1 MQPSVIGSK
10 QRVISGFIELDWQH
24 VMMQEKE
31 PAYGIKPAQI
41 DKIVSPGSGRTKES
55 INYGSSKCRVGAS
68 KQREST
74 RKMSRSELMSV
85 SQVSETDPYQRR
97 HGCGEKHQGPDALA
111 SYNSKRNLQIS
122 SLIMTWVMLEMP
134 SHRPDPRTTE
144 SESTFT
150 KPPNGAHNIHLR
162 NT

>member
-74 RKMSRSELMSV
+74 RKMSRSELMRV
-85 SQVSETDPYQRR
+85 SQVSETDPYQRMWR
-97 HGCGEKHQGPDALA
+97 KASRPRYSCLLQLKTQSADQQPYYDLGHVRDA
-111 SYNSKRNLQIS
+111 
-122 SLIMTWVMLEMP
+122 
-134 SHRPDPRTTE
+134 
-144 SESTFT
+144 
-150 KPPNGAHNIHLR
+150 
-162 NT
+162 